1 MQWQMNK
8 KPIYAAIAVMFVLMA
23 YNAIAGEEF
32 PVESI
37 TVTSSDF
44 RTTDTIGVVSKFMEI
59 SPIQS
64 TMPATGGVDSNAVE
78 VSGTELTKINTAL
91 VKSEWKYVVQIIEV
105 GPDTLETGTYKAE
118 LFENDKSKGVL
129 FFNQTVDDPEVIEGV
144 TAAWDIGNDVPTNAV
159 YNVKVTK
166 SPINAGGAN

>member
-1 MQWQMNK
+1 MQWQLNK
-8 KPIYAAIAVMFVLMA
+8 KSIYGGIVLAFVLMT

-32 PVESI
+32 PQESI
-37 TVTSSDF
+37 VLTSNEL
-44 RTTDTIGVVSKFMEI
+44 RTSDTIDVITKFVQVSPVK
-59 SPIQS
+59 S
-64 TMPATGGVDSNAVE
+64 TIPAIGDSASNAIE
-78 VSGTELTKINTAL
+78 ASTDLSETNTML
-91 VKSEWKYVVQIIEV
+91 VKSEWKYVVQIIES
-105 GPDTLETGTYKAE
+105 GPDTLEVGNYKAE